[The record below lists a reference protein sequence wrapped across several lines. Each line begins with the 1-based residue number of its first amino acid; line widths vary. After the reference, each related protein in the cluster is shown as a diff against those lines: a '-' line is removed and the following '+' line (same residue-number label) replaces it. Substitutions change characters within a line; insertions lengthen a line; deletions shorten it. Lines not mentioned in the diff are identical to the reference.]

1 MQYNKY
7 LEMGILSDL
16 ERTLT
21 LSTNFTLLKDIRKK
35 DHNPFW
41 NNLKKN
47 EMITWKEGE
56 RIQQYLHYFPS
67 TVWILCLKNFRL
79 DTEEDINQLQNAHFM
94 HVTKQIFTIL
104 KVRMWTV
111 RYLMNNVHE
120 WYRTIY
126 NFSMTNIVLGG

>member
-7 LEMGILSDL
+7 LEMGILLDL

-21 LSTNFTLLKDIRKK
+21 LSTNFTLLKDMRKK
-35 DHNPFW
+35 DYNPFW
-41 NNLKKN
+41 NNSKK
-47 EMITWKEGE
+47 IIWKGGE

-79 DTEEDINQLQNAHFM
+79 DTEEDINQWQNAHFM

-111 RYLMNNVHE
+111 RYLVNNVHKR
-120 WYRTIY
+120 YRTIY
-126 NFSMTNIVLGG
+126 NFSMTNTVLGG